1 MKRQKVLSFFSL
13 RILWETPH
21 LVFLT
26 AMLLCGALAGSC
38 TGLRSGHSE
47 GALLEQIAV
56 QMVEQA
62 RIGDGNVWMLL
73 ARTLAGALAGS
84 CTGLRSGHSEGAL
97 LEQIAV
103 QMVEQARIGDGNVW
117 MLLARTLAGALA
129 WQGAAILCGMLRG
142 HSLLLS
148 GLCAARGFLLSFAA
162 GAFLSTLQL
171 RGLLLALI
179 TGGVSAVVTVP
190 CLLLTAS
197 ACFLA
202 GQDAPNNRK
211 GYWYALAR
219 ACFLAG
225 QDAPNNR
232 KGYWYALARFR
243 SAIALCTVLACCG
256 AILRIP
262 MLFLAAKIGL

>member
-13 RILWETPH
+13 RTLWDTPH

-26 AMLLCGALAGSC
+26 AMLLC
-38 TGLRSGHSE
+38 
-47 GALLEQIAV
+47 
-56 QMVEQA
+56 
-62 RIGDGNVWMLL
+62 
-73 ARTLAGALAGS
+73 GALAGS

-171 RGLLLALI
+171 RGLLLALM

-202 GQDAPNNRK
+202 GQDV
-211 GYWYALAR
+211 
-219 ACFLAG
+219 
-225 QDAPNNR
+225 PNNR

-243 SAIALCTVLACCG
+243 SAIALCTLLACCG

-262 MLFLAAKIGL
+262 MLFLAAKFGL

>member
-13 RILWETPH
+13 RILWDTPH

-26 AMLLCGALAGSC
+26 AMLLC
-38 TGLRSGHSE
+38 
-47 GALLEQIAV
+47 
-56 QMVEQA
+56 
-62 RIGDGNVWMLL
+62 
-73 ARTLAGALAGS
+73 GALAGS

-171 RGLLLALI
+171 RGLLLALM

-202 GQDAPNNRK
+202 GQDAPS
-211 GYWYALAR
+211 
-219 ACFLAG
+219 
-225 QDAPNNR
+225 NR

-243 SAIALCTVLACCG
+243 SAIALCTLLACCG

-262 MLFLAAKIGL
+262 MLFLAAKFGL

>member
-13 RILWETPH
+13 RTLWDTPH

-26 AMLLCGALAGSC
+26 AMLLC
-38 TGLRSGHSE
+38 
-47 GALLEQIAV
+47 
-56 QMVEQA
+56 
-62 RIGDGNVWMLL
+62 
-73 ARTLAGALAGS
+73 GALAGS

-162 GAFLSTLQL
+162 GAFLSTLQM

-190 CLLLTAS
+190 CLLLTAT

-202 GQDAPNNRK
+202 GQEAARNRK
-211 GYWYALAR
+211 GYWYV
-219 ACFLAG
+219 
-225 QDAPNNR
+225 
-232 KGYWYALARFR
+232 LARFR
-243 SAIALCTVLACCG
+243 SAILLCTLLACCG
-256 AILRIP
+256 GILRIP
-262 MLFLAAKIGL
+262 MLFLAAKLGL

>member
-13 RILWETPH
+13 RILWDTPH

-73 ARTLAGALAGS
+73 ARTLAGAM
-84 CTGLRSGHSEGAL
+84 T
-97 LEQIAV
+97 
-103 QMVEQARIGDGNVW
+103 
-117 MLLARTLAGALA
+117 

-171 RGLLLALI
+171 RGLLLALM

-211 GYWYALAR
+211 GYWYALA
-219 ACFLAG
+219 
-225 QDAPNNR
+225 Q
-232 KGYWYALARFR
+232 FR
-243 SAIALCTVLACCG
+243 SAIALCTLLACCG

>member
-13 RILWETPH
+13 RILWDTPH

-26 AMLLCGALAGSC
+26 AMLLC
-38 TGLRSGHSE
+38 
-47 GALLEQIAV
+47 
-56 QMVEQA
+56 
-62 RIGDGNVWMLL
+62 
-73 ARTLAGALAGS
+73 GALAGS

-171 RGLLLALI
+171 RGLLLAL
-179 TGGVSAVVTVP
+179 
-190 CLLLTAS
+190 
-197 ACFLA
+197 
-202 GQDAPNNRK
+202 RK
-211 GYWYALAR
+211 EG
-219 ACFLAG
+219 
-225 QDAPNNR
+225 
-232 KGYWYALARFR
+232 
-243 SAIALCTVLACCG
+243 
-256 AILRIP
+256 
-262 MLFLAAKIGL
+262 

>member
-13 RILWETPH
+13 RILWDTPH

-26 AMLLCGALAGSC
+26 AMLLC
-38 TGLRSGHSE
+38 
-47 GALLEQIAV
+47 
-56 QMVEQA
+56 
-62 RIGDGNVWMLL
+62 
-73 ARTLAGALAGS
+73 GALAGS

-162 GAFLSTLQL
+162 GAFLSTLQM

-190 CLLLTAS
+190 CLLLTAT

-202 GQDAPNNRK
+202 GQEAARNRK
-211 GYWYALAR
+211 GYWYV
-219 ACFLAG
+219 
-225 QDAPNNR
+225 
-232 KGYWYALARFR
+232 LARFR
-243 SAIALCTVLACCG
+243 SAILLCTLLACCG
-256 AILRIP
+256 GILRIP
-262 MLFLAAKIGL
+262 MLFLAAKLGL

>member
-13 RILWETPH
+13 RILWDTPH

-73 ARTLAGALAGS
+73 ARTLAGALA
-84 CTGLRSGHSEGAL
+84 
-97 LEQIAV
+97 
-103 QMVEQARIGDGNVW
+103 
-117 MLLARTLAGALA
+117 
-129 WQGAAILCGMLRG
+129 WQVAAILCGMLRG

-202 GQDAPNNRK
+202 GQDAPNN
-211 GYWYALAR
+211 
-219 ACFLAG
+219 C
-225 QDAPNNR
+225 

>member
-1 MKRQKVLSFFSL
+1 MKRHKDLSFFSL
-13 RILWETPH
+13 RTLWDTPH

-26 AMLLCGALAGSC
+26 AMLLCGALVGSC

-47 GALLEQIAV
+47 GVLLEQIAA
-56 QMVEQA
+56 QMVAQA
-62 RIGDGNVWMLL
+62 SVGDGSVWMLL
-73 ARTLAGALAGS
+73 VRA
-84 CTGLRSGHSEGAL
+84 
-97 LEQIAV
+97 
-103 QMVEQARIGDGNVW
+103 
-117 MLLARTLAGALA
+117 LAGALA
-129 WQGAAILCGMLRG
+129 WQVAAVVCGMLHG

-148 GLCAARGFLLSFAA
+148 ALCAARGFLLSFSA

-171 RGLLLALI
+171 RGLLLAVV

-202 GQDAPNNRK
+202 GQDASGR
-211 GYWYALAR
+211 
-219 ACFLAG
+219 
-225 QDAPNNR
+225 R

-243 SAIALCTVLACCG
+243 GAILLCTLLACLG

>member
-13 RILWETPH
+13 RILWDTPH

-73 ARTLAGALAGS
+73 ARTLAS
-84 CTGLRSGHSEGAL
+84 
-97 LEQIAV
+97 
-103 QMVEQARIGDGNVW
+103 
-117 MLLARTLAGALA
+117 ALA
-129 WQGAAILCGMLRG
+129 WQVAAILCGMLRG

-202 GQDAPNNRK
+202 GQDAPNN
-211 GYWYALAR
+211 
-219 ACFLAG
+219 C
-225 QDAPNNR
+225 

-262 MLFLAAKIGL
+262 MLFLAAKIGF

>member
-56 QMVEQA
+56 QV
-62 RIGDGNVWMLL
+62 
-73 ARTLAGALAGS
+73 
-84 CTGLRSGHSEGAL
+84 
-97 LEQIAV
+97 
-103 QMVEQARIGDGNVW
+103 VEQARIGDGNVW

-219 ACFLAG
+219 FH
-225 QDAPNNR
+225 
-232 KGYWYALARFR
+232 

>member
-13 RILWETPH
+13 RILWDTPH

-26 AMLLCGALAGSC
+26 AMLLC
-38 TGLRSGHSE
+38 
-47 GALLEQIAV
+47 
-56 QMVEQA
+56 
-62 RIGDGNVWMLL
+62 
-73 ARTLAGALAGS
+73 GALAGS

-171 RGLLLALI
+171 RGLLLALM

-202 GQDAPNNRK
+202 GQDAS
-211 GYWYALAR
+211 
-219 ACFLAG
+219 
-225 QDAPNNR
+225 NNR

-243 SAIALCTVLACCG
+243 SAIALCTLLACCG

>member
-73 ARTLAGALAGS
+73 ARTLAS
-84 CTGLRSGHSEGAL
+84 
-97 LEQIAV
+97 
-103 QMVEQARIGDGNVW
+103 
-117 MLLARTLAGALA
+117 ALA
-129 WQGAAILCGMLRG
+129 WQVAAILCGMLRG

-171 RGLLLALI
+171 RGLLLALM

-211 GYWYALAR
+211 GYWYALT
-219 ACFLAG
+219 
-225 QDAPNNR
+225 
-232 KGYWYALARFR
+232 RFR

>member
-13 RILWETPH
+13 RILWDTPH

-26 AMLLCGALAGSC
+26 AMLLC
-38 TGLRSGHSE
+38 
-47 GALLEQIAV
+47 
-56 QMVEQA
+56 
-62 RIGDGNVWMLL
+62 
-73 ARTLAGALAGS
+73 GALAGS

-219 ACFLAG
+219 F
-225 QDAPNNR
+225 QRD
-232 KGYWYALARFR
+232 
-243 SAIALCTVLACCG
+243 CTLHC
-256 AILRIP
+256 
-262 MLFLAAKIGL
+262 IGLLRRDFAHSDAVFGRKNRALKILKNFFKKMKKSVDERGCMRYNKYRR

>member
-26 AMLLCGALAGSC
+26 AMLLC
-38 TGLRSGHSE
+38 
-47 GALLEQIAV
+47 
-56 QMVEQA
+56 
-62 RIGDGNVWMLL
+62 
-73 ARTLAGALAGS
+73 GALAGS

-219 ACFLAG
+219 FH
-225 QDAPNNR
+225 
-232 KGYWYALARFR
+232 
-243 SAIALCTVLACCG
+243 STIALCTVLACCG

>member
-13 RILWETPH
+13 RILWDTPH

-73 ARTLAGALAGS
+73 ARTLAGALA
-84 CTGLRSGHSEGAL
+84 
-97 LEQIAV
+97 
-103 QMVEQARIGDGNVW
+103 
-117 MLLARTLAGALA
+117 
-129 WQGAAILCGMLRG
+129 WQGTAILCGMLRG

-148 GLCAARGFLLSFAA
+148 GLCAARGFPLSFAA

-171 RGLLLALI
+171 RGLLLALM

-219 ACFLAG
+219 
-225 QDAPNNR
+225 
-232 KGYWYALARFR
+232 FR
-243 SAIALCTVLACCG
+243 SAIALCTLLACCG

>member
-13 RILWETPH
+13 RTLWDTPH

-47 GALLEQIAV
+47 GVLLEQMAE
-56 QMVEQA
+56 QMVGQA
-62 RIGDGNVWMLL
+62 SIGDGSVWMLL
-73 ARTLAGALAGS
+73 GRTLLGVLG
-84 CTGLRSGHSEGAL
+84 
-97 LEQIAV
+97 
-103 QMVEQARIGDGNVW
+103 
-117 MLLARTLAGALA
+117 
-129 WQGAAILCGMLRG
+129 WQVAAILCGMLHG

-162 GAFLSTLQL
+162 GAFLSTLQM

-190 CLLLTAS
+190 CLLLTAT

-202 GQDAPNNRK
+202 GQEAARNRK
-211 GYWYALAR
+211 GYWYVLT
-219 ACFLAG
+219 
-225 QDAPNNR
+225 
-232 KGYWYALARFR
+232 RFR
-243 SAIALCTVLACCG
+243 SAILLCTLLACCG
-256 AILRIP
+256 GILRIP
-262 MLFLAAKIGL
+262 MLFLAAKLGL